1 MARST
6 TAYVDPPQISDWE
19 AEFGSAVHALS
30 ATIELQQGMAD
41 ANRDQPELDRIVFR
55 AGVHLGDII
64 DEPHDVSDELFERLR
79 EHYSEAEIVELAYI
93 VALENF
99 RSRFNRTLRV
109 EAQGL
114 YCVLPGHRG
123 VKA

>member
-1 MARST
+1 MDINAAGGS
-6 TAYVDPPQISDWE
+6 E
-19 AEFGSAVHALS
+19 AGASPEKIEALADFRTSELFSAAEKVAL
-30 ATIELQQGMAD
+30 ELAD
-41 ANRDQPELDRIVFR
+41 AATAL
-55 AGVHLGDII
+55 
-64 DEPHDVSDELFERLR
+64 PHDVSDELFERLR

-99 RSRFNRTLRV
+99 RSRFNRSLRI

-123 VKA
+123 AKA